1 MLAQRPH
8 LCLVE
13 DDPIMGESLC
23 DRFELEGFAVDWHK
37 DANNA
42 YESIGRKYYALVISD
57 IRLPDMSGEELF
69 ERILASKV
77 LKPPFLFITGYGSI
91 DKAVKLLKMGA
102 ADYVTKP
109 FDLEQLIAKVRE
121 LLSAQS
127 PAFPALMPNQPILGI
142 SAVMRRIEDTL
153 PHLAER
159 ASTILLT
166 GESGVGKEH
175 VARQLHRSGHKG
187 DERPFVAVNCG
198 ALTESL
204 LEAELF
210 GHEKGAFTGA
220 VRTKKGVFELAHGG
234 TLLLD
239 EIGEMPLSMQVRLLR
254 AIQER
259 HIMRVGGE
267 QAIAVDLRLICATN
281 RDLKQMVEQGQFRED
296 LYYRINVIHLRIPP
310 LRERKEDILW
320 FAQRFLQQFN
330 EQRPGERKTLRP
342 DTERA
347 LLEYPWP
354 GNIRELQHCIERA
367 CILSRH
373 ATLESEDLFEELT
386 THPSDKERPGAPSDG
401 DDLGQYLRACERA
414 YIQRALTKHSWH
426 IAHTAAYLGISRKNL
441 WEKMKK
447 YDIQGGPA
455 DTEEL

>member
-1 MLAQRPH
+1 MTVQRPY

-23 DRFELEGFAVDWHK
+23 DRFELEGFAVDWHQ
-37 DANNA
+37 DAGSA
-42 YESIGRKYYALVISD
+42 YDAIGRKCYALVISD

-69 ERILASKV
+69 ERV
-77 LKPPFLFITGYGSI
+77 LERRTHRPPFLFITGYGSI

-121 LLSAQS
+121 LSAPS
-127 PAFPALMPNQPILGI
+127 SAFPAPPQHQSTLGL
-142 SAVMRRIEDTL
+142 SAVMRRIEETL
-153 PHLAER
+153 PRLAER
-159 ASTILLT
+159 ASAILLT

-175 VARQLHRSGHKG
+175 VARQLHRCGRDG
-187 DERPFVAVNCG
+187 EDRPFVAVNCG
-198 ALTESL
+198 ALTETL

-239 EIGEMPLSMQVRLLR
+239 EIGEMPLTMQVRLLR

-267 QAIAVDLRLICATN
+267 RVIDVDLHLICATN
-281 RDLKQMVEQGQFRED
+281 RDLKSMVEQGQFRED

-330 EQRPGERKTLRP
+330 EQHPGERKALHT
-342 DTERA
+342 DAERA

-367 CILSRH
+367 CILTPH
-373 ATLESEDLFEELT
+373 AILRPEDLFEDFATQTQGEQPNTPL
-386 THPSDKERPGAPSDG
+386 DG
-401 DDLGQYLRACERA
+401 DDLNQYLRACERA
-414 YIQRALTKHSWH
+414 YIQRALARHEWH
-426 IAHTAAYLGISRKNL
+426 LGQTATYLGISRKNL

-447 YDIQGGPA
+447 YGIHGRPVDA
-455 DTEEL
+455 DDL

>member
-1 MLAQRPH
+1 MTVQRTC

-23 DRFELEGFAVDWHK
+23 DRFELEGFAVDWHQ
-37 DANNA
+37 DAGSA
-42 YESIGRKYYALVISD
+42 YEAIGHKHYALVISD

-69 ERILASKV
+69 ERV
-77 LKPPFLFITGYGSI
+77 LERARRPPFLFITGYGSI
-91 DKAVKLLKMGA
+91 DKAVKLLKLGA

-109 FDLEQLIAKVRE
+109 FDLEQLIVKVRE
-121 LLSAQS
+121 LSVQSSAFSAS
-127 PAFPALMPNQPILGI
+127 PAHPSTLGL
-142 SAVMRRIEDTL
+142 SAVMRRIEEML
-153 PHLAER
+153 PRLAER
-159 ASTILLT
+159 ASAILLT

-175 VARQLHRSGHKG
+175 VARQLHRCRRNS
-187 DERPFVAVNCG
+187 DARPFVAVNCG
-198 ALTESL
+198 ALTETL

-220 VRTKKGVFELAHGG
+220 VRAKKGVFELAHGG

-239 EIGEMPLSMQVRLLR
+239 EIGEMPLGMQVRLLR

-259 HIMRVGGE
+259 RIMRVGGE
-267 QAIAVDLRLICATN
+267 RAIDVDLRLICATN
-281 RDLKQMVEQGQFRED
+281 RDLKSMVEQGQFRED

-330 EQRPGERKTLRP
+330 EQHPGERKTLDP
-342 DTERA
+342 DAERA

-367 CILSRH
+367 CILTPH
-373 ATLESEDLFEELT
+373 ALLRPEHLFEDFASQP
-386 THPSDKERPGAPSDG
+386 HGARPDVSLDG
-401 DDLGQYLRACERA
+401 DDLNQYLRACERA
-414 YIQRALTKHSWH
+414 YIQRALTKHAWH
-426 IAHTAAYLGISRKNL
+426 LGQTATYLGISRKNL

-447 YDIQGGPA
+447 YDIHDRSEDDNG
-455 DTEEL
+455 L